1 MSIKR
6 KAIKISLL
14 GDQNVGKTCIC
25 GAFLGLDFIGDTLS
39 TIGKDKMEASMKMED
54 GEEMKLVI
62 WDTAGQ
68 ERFQSIALSSI
79 KNSQGIIVVFDVT
92 SKKSFNNVLRWL
104 EQINEKTN
112 SVIIVLFGNKCDI
125 EEREVGKEEAE
136 KFALE
141 HNLTY
146 FETSAKSKININEG
160 FSKVANEAYVKFG
173 NKTGIE
179 LEEAQKSE
187 GRGCCG
193 KEKKKHNNKKN
204 VNK

>member
-1 MSIKR
+1 
-6 KAIKISLL
+6 
-14 GDQNVGKTCIC
+14 
-25 GAFLGLDFIGDTLS
+25 
-39 TIGKDKMEASMKMED
+39 MEASMKMED

-112 SVIIVLFGNKCDI
+112 NVVIVLFGNKCDM
-125 EEREVGKEEAE
+125 EERKVSREDAE
-136 KFALE
+136 KLAKE
-141 HNLTY
+141 HNLSY
-146 FETSAKSKININEG
+146 FETSAKTKMNIYEG

-173 NKTGIE
+173 NNKTGIDLDE
-179 LEEAQKSE
+179 VDKQGGK
-187 GRGCCG
+187 GCCG
-193 KEKKKHNNKKN
+193 KEKTRHNSKKN
-204 VNK
+204 LNK

>member
-6 KAIKISLL
+6 KAIKLSLL

-39 TIGKDKMEASMKMED
+39 TIGKDKMEAVMKMED

-92 SKKSFNNVLRWL
+92 SKKSFSNVIRWL
-104 EQINEKTN
+104 EQIYEKTN
-112 SVIIVLFGNKCDI
+112 SVVIVLFGNKCDM
-125 EEREVGKEEAE
+125 EEREVSKEEAE
-136 KFALE
+136 KFAKE
-141 HNLTY
+141 HNLSY
-146 FETSAKSKININEG
+146 FETSAKTKININEG
-160 FSKVANEAYVKFG
+160 FSKVANEAYIKFG
-173 NKTGIE
+173 NKTGID
-179 LEEAQKSE
+179 LEDRKKPG

-193 KEKKKHNNKKN
+193 KEKSKHDSKKN

>member
-39 TIGKDKMEASMKMED
+39 TIGKDKMEAVMKMED
-54 GEEMKLVI
+54 GQEMKLVI

-79 KNSQGIIVVFDVT
+79 KNSQGVIVVFDVT
-92 SKKSFNNVLRWL
+92 SQKSFNNVLRWL

-112 SVIIVLFGNKCDI
+112 NVVIVLFGNKCDM
-125 EEREVGKEEAE
+125 EEREVSREDAE
-136 KFALE
+136 KLAKE
-141 HNLTY
+141 HNLSY
-146 FETSAKSKININEG
+146 FETSAKTKMNIYEG
-160 FSKVANEAYVKFG
+160 F
-173 NKTGIE
+173 
-179 LEEAQKSE
+179 QKLLM
-187 GRGCCG
+187 
-193 KEKKKHNNKKN
+193 KHM
-204 VNK
+204 

>member
-112 SVIIVLFGNKCDI
+112 SVIIVLFGNKCDM
-125 EEREVGKEEAE
+125 EEREVSKEEAE
-136 KFALE
+136 KFAKE
-141 HNLTY
+141 HNLIY
-146 FETSAKSKININEG
+146 FETSAKTKLNINEG
-160 FSKVANEAYVKFG
+160 FSKIANEAYAKFG
-173 NKTGIE
+173 NRTGID
-179 LEEAQKSE
+179 LEEVKKPE
-187 GRGCCG
+187 GKGCCG
-193 KEKKKHNNKKN
+193 KEKNKQNSRKS